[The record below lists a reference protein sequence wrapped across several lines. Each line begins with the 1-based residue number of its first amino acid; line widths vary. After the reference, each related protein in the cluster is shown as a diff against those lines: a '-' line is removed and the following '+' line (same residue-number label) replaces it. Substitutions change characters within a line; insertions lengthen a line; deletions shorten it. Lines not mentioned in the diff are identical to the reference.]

1 MKYLVV
7 LLVVAV
13 AVGLWRSRRRQES
26 DREERVARHG
36 ARGGRLAAP
45 ERMVACAHCG
55 LNLPASDA
63 QDDGQGHWFCSR
75 QHARQFAAR
84 ARP

>member
-26 DREERVARHG
+26 SQQEGTTRG
-36 ARGGRLAAP
+36 ARGTRLTAP

-63 QDDGQGHWFCSR
+63 QDDGQGHWFCSP